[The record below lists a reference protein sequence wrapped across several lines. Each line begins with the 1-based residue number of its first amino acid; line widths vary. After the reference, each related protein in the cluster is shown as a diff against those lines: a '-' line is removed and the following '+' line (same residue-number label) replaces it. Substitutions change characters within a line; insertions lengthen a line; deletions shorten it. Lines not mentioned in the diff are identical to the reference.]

1 MSGCVHSYRPKSHI
15 CNHCHCFEVIVELPY
30 GLYLGYHVTIVLGE
44 IFHICEVST
53 RSYELLK
60 PVPSTTIIREGT
72 YFVASLMS
80 IYTRYNMCI

>member
-1 MSGCVHSYRPKSHI
+1 MFVYIHI
-15 CNHCHCFEVIVELPY
+15 VQNLKYVIIVIALK
-30 GLYLGYHVTIVLGE
+30 LSLNFLTNCTLVIHVTIVLGE